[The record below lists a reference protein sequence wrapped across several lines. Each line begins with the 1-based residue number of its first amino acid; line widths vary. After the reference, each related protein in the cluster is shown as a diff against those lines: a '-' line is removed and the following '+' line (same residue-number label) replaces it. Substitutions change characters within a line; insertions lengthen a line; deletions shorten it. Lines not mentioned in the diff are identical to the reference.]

1 MPVGPPRAA
10 EICISRELELVHLQ
24 RGTCKSRKVKTRTI
38 LFFFAKEPLEAIP
51 SCIQP
56 LVDGLVKGKTS
67 LSFSPPISAG
77 LLLVVGNVARE
88 ALPVDFLT
96 GTVGAACAAKLVG
109 QATEP
114 SRATAAILRSA
125 LHFATA
131 FRGGSIP
138 SIRARPI

>member
-1 MPVGPPRAA
+1 MPFGPPRAA

-24 RGTCKSRKVKTRTI
+24 RGTYESRKVKTRTI
-38 LFFFAKEPLEAIP
+38 LFFAKEPLEAIP

-67 LSFSPPISAG
+67 LSFSPSISAG
-77 LLLVVGNVARE
+77 LLFVVGNVARE

-96 GTVGAACAAKLVG
+96 GTAGAACAAKLVG